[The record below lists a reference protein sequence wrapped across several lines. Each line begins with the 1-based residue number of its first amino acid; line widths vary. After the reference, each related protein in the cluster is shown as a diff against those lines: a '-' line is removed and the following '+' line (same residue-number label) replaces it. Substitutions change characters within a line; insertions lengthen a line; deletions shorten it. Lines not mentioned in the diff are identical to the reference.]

1 MARWERPASALI
13 GVLFVAQLGVGARLP
28 LYQLSTLDYLASEPL
43 TSAAV
48 FPAQYPAAEVPGG
61 APAVAWVR
69 GTGAKTFRIAL
80 TNPTEHAHSATLVFS
95 DTKFLSP
102 SGTVPLTFEPASVQL
117 DFPAFGESNVV
128 EVQVFGLPD
137 HVSLGPLTFDLSCQ
151 SPHAV
156 LYGDEVGHMLYL
168 LDGTPRGQGEGDQVP
183 VWKEVLDDACWWA
196 RGVAEHGP
204 VRDAVTVG
212 LFGCGYANYNGGNLP
227 EYFVTAGPQS
237 PATFDLTAWSIDKL
251 FHFVTPDCSDTA
263 CYLQI
268 ACAALGV
275 PMQMATHKPL
285 GVGGGFRTN
294 LICPIG
300 DDPYGSYIR
309 ANWGFHRTG
318 YVAGVVWDACAA
330 QFFDPAGGLWR
341 QPAYSWL
348 LVPYWQNWI
357 TPTIACGLAKGY
369 WGIPDGAWWPVGRRS
384 TLFDF
389 QDVL

>member
-1 MARWERPASALI
+1 LALV
-13 GVLFVAQLGVGARLP
+13 GVLFVAPLGVGARLP

-61 APAVAWVR
+61 APAGAWVR

-168 LDGTPRGQGEGDQVP
+168 LDGKPKGSPLGDQVP
-183 VWKEVLDDACWWA
+183 VWTDVLDDACLWA
-196 RGVAEHGP
+196 NGFAVA
-204 VRDAVTVG
+204 DACRTALTVG
-212 LFGCGYANYNGGNLP
+212 LFDCGYAHYNGGNDPNYL
-227 EYFVTAGPQS
+227 FADDGV
-237 PATFDLTAWSIDKL
+237 ATFRLSTWSWQKL
-251 FHFVTPDCSDTA
+251 FYMVSGDCRDMA

-268 ACAALGV
+268 ASAGIGVQTELRIHHAL
-275 PMQMATHKPL
+275 TL
-285 GVGGGFRTN
+285 GASIYTN
-294 LICPIG
+294 PVCPIG
-300 DDPYGSYIR
+300 GDRTDATNYGPRDWNYHCTAWAS
-309 ANWGFHRTG
+309 GG
-318 YVAGVVWDACAA
+318 VWDSCIAHLKTLLGKRGCTSC
-330 QFFDPAGGLWR
+330 PGGRSPL
-341 QPAYSWL
+341 
-348 LVPYWQNWI
+348 
-357 TPTIACGLAKGY
+357 GGK
-369 WGIPDGAWWPVGRRS
+369 VGTVS
-384 TLFDF
+384 
-389 QDVL
+389 